1 MKLSLVAIALVFL
14 SAGLPQAEKQ
24 RIVYAKYIEPPYYPP
39 LPVRPRRLAACV
51 TSEDGKFCFRHLR
64 PGKYELRTSSKP
76 GVNVTHVYVVVDKK
90 AGQTKDLIARM
101 SLGT

>member
-39 LPVRPRRLAACV
+39 LPVRPKAPRSLRYVRRWKILLPAPAAW
-51 TSEDGKFCFRHLR
+51 K
-64 PGKYELRTSSKP
+64 
-76 GVNVTHVYVVVDKK
+76 
-90 AGQTKDLIARM
+90 I
-101 SLGT
+101 